1 MAAVTTSYTARD
13 TTRGTAGATVLD
25 VRDLRVTFGPGLD
38 AVDGL
43 TLSARR
49 GETVAVVGES
59 GCGKTLSALALAGL
73 LPEGATVTGSAVLD
87 GHQLVGRGERQWRA
101 LRGSKVGMIFQDA
114 ATALN
119 PLMSVGAQIEEVMAI
134 HGTYRRAARRARAV
148 ELLASVG
155 VPDAET
161 RARSHPHQLS
171 GGMRQRVMIAM
182 ALAGSPD
189 LVVADEPTT
198 ALDVTVQAQ
207 VLALLRESTRDAA
220 VLFITHDMGVV
231 AEIADRVV
239 VMYAGSVVEAGPLD
253 EVLER
258 PHHPYT
264 AALLA
269 SVPDPDAPRA
279 GELPTIPGRVPP
291 LGERGSGC
299 PFRDRCPKAR
309 ERCAERPPLSELT
322 PGGSAA
328 ACWYP
333 GHTGAPERAE
343 APGRATAPGT
353 TGAGPGPDGD
363 PATPTTPHEEG
374 TS

>member
-1 MAAVTTSYTARD
+1 MAPMTTPAEAEARD
-13 TTRGTAGATVLD
+13 TAQETVLD
-25 VRDLRVTFGPGLD
+25 VRDLHVSFGPGLD

-43 TLSARR
+43 TLTARR

-59 GCGKTLSALALAGL
+59 GCGKTLSALALSGL
-73 LPEGATVTGSAVLD
+73 LPQGAAVSGSAVLD
-87 GHQLVGRGERQWRA
+87 GLQLVGRPERQWRA
-101 LRGSKVGMIFQDA
+101 LRGRKVSMIFQDA

-134 HGTYRRAARRARAV
+134 HRTHNRAERRARAID
-148 ELLASVG
+148 LLTSVG
-155 VPDAET
+155 VPDAAT

-171 GGMRQRVMIAM
+171 GGMRQRVMIAI
-182 ALAGSPD
+182 ALAGAPD
-189 LVVADEPTT
+189 LVIADEPTT

-207 VLALLRESTRDAA
+207 VLTLLRESTRDAA

-239 VMYAGSVVEAGPLD
+239 VMYAGKVVESGPIA
-253 EVLER
+253 EVLEH

-269 SVPDPDAPRA
+269 SVPDPDAPHA

-291 LGERGSGC
+291 LGERGTGC
-299 PFRDRCPKAR
+299 PFADRCPKAR
-309 ERCAERPPLSELT
+309 ERCAELPPLAPVGDE
-322 PGGSAA
+322 GSAA
-328 ACWYP
+328 ACWF
-333 GHTGAPERAE
+333 PEHLAVPRDTDPKEE
-343 APGRATAPGT
+343 A
-353 TGAGPGPDGD
+353 
-363 PATPTTPHEEG
+363 

>member
-1 MAAVTTSYTARD
+1 MTAASKATIGPAATTDA
-13 TTRGTAGATVLD
+13 VLD
-25 VRDLRVTFGPGLD
+25 VRDLRVSFGPGLD

-43 TLSARR
+43 TLTARR

-59 GCGKTLSALALAGL
+59 GCGKSLSALALTGL
-73 LPEGATVTGSAVLD
+73 LPEGAAVSGSAVLD
-87 GHQLVGRGERQWRA
+87 GHQLVGRSERQWRP
-101 LRGSKVGMIFQDA
+101 LRGAKVGMIFQDA

-119 PLMSVGAQIEEVMAI
+119 PLVCVGTQIEEVMAI
-134 HGTYRRAARRARAV
+134 HGTHKRSERRARAV
-148 ELLASVG
+148 RLLTAVG
-155 VPDAET
+155 VPDPAA

-171 GGMRQRVMIAM
+171 GGLRQRVMIAM

-189 LVVADEPTT
+189 LVIADEPTT

-207 VLALLRESTRDAA
+207 VLTLLRESTREAA

-264 AALLA
+264 GALLA
-269 SVPDPDAPRA
+269 SVPDPDAPRT

-291 LGERGSGC
+291 LGERGAGC

-309 ERCAERPPLSELT
+309 ERCTERPPLAEVT

-328 ACWYP
+328 ACWFP
-333 GHTGAPERAE
+333 DHTGPDHS
-343 APGRATAPGT
+343 
-353 TGAGPGPDGD
+353 GPDPTGPE
-363 PATPTTPHEEG
+363 PAGASVGRRRSPSAENSSAPHEEG